1 MLTFHV
7 FFLLDTLLTF
17 ALKSKISFQTR
28 TDLQNWLNRNN
39 FYNLIDFQVLANVAY
54 IIIEESEEGE
64 IRRNWCKEVFILV
77 DLVCCGA
84 ILFPVVRAF

>member
-1 MLTFHV
+1 
-7 FFLLDTLLTF
+7 
-17 ALKSKISFQTR
+17 
-28 TDLQNWLNRNN
+28 
-39 FYNLIDFQVLANVAY
+39 LANVAY

-64 IRRNWCKEVFILV
+64 IRRNWWKEVFILV